1 MTVQKSMTLN
11 TNSNMTNDDFYA
23 KLRLNKKVR
32 SLLNSRWLWFA
43 AAFFGFASDQAI
55 KFAVTERMQLFE
67 SVPIFPSFNWVYV
80 LNPGAAFSFLA
91 NAGGWQRYFFTIF
104 AVVVSVVLLVMLWR
118 GVSSKIES
126 LAYALIIAGA
136 LGNAVDRVRIGAV
149 VDYLDFYWRTWH
161 WPAFNLADIWV
172 VSAAMLLMLSAFQ
185 QTSASTPQKIKSSQ

>member
-1 MTVQKSMTLN
+1 MLN
-11 TNSNMTNDDFYA
+11 HKTNAVMTNDDFYY
-23 KLRLNKKVR
+23 KLRHYKTIR
-32 SLLNSRWLWFA
+32 SLLDSRWFWISI
-43 AAFFGFASDQAI
+43 AFLGFASDQAI
-55 KFAVTERMQLFE
+55 KFAVTERMQQFE
-67 SVPIFPSFNWVYV
+67 SVPVFPSFNWVYV

-91 NAGGWQRYFFTIF
+91 NASGWQRYFFTIF

-118 GVSSKIES
+118 GVSSKVES

-172 VSAAMLLMLSAFQ
+172 VSAAMLLILSAFLQ
-185 QTSASTPQKIKSSQ
+185 PQVSIPKNK

>member
-1 MTVQKSMTLN
+1 MTIQKIMTFNLN
-11 TNSNMTNDDFYA
+11 PNMTNDDFYY
-23 KLRLNKKVR
+23 KLKHYKAIRC
-32 SLLNSRWLWFA
+32 LLDSRWFWISI
-43 AAFFGFASDQAI
+43 AFLGFASDQAI

-67 SVPIFPSFNWVYV
+67 SAPVFPSFNWVYV

-104 AVVVSVVLLVMLWR
+104 AVVVSVLLLVMLWR
-118 GVSSKIES
+118 GVSSKVES

-172 VSAAMLLMLSAFQ
+172 VSAAMLLMLSIFQ
-185 QTSASTPQKIKSSQ
+185 QPPASIPQKLKSSQ

>member
-118 GVSSKIES
+118 GVSSKVES

-185 QTSASTPQKIKSSQ
+185 QPPASTSQKIKSSQ

>member
-55 KFAVTERMQLFE
+55 KYAVTERMQLFE

-118 GVSSKIES
+118 GVSSKVES

-136 LGNAVDRVRIGAV
+136 LGNAVDRLRIGAV

-185 QTSASTPQKIKSSQ
+185 QPPASTSQKIKSSQ

>member
-1 MTVQKSMTLN
+1 MILD
-11 TNSNMTNDDFYA
+11 TNSNMTNDDFYYE
-23 KLRLNKKVR
+23 LRRNKTIR
-32 SLLNSRWLWFA
+32 SLLDSRWFWISI
-43 AAFFGFASDQAI
+43 AFLGFASDQAI

-67 SVPIFPSFNWVYV
+67 SVPVFPSFNWVYV

-118 GVSSKIES
+118 GVSSKVES

-172 VSAAMLLMLSAFQ
+172 VSAAMLLVLSAFQ
-185 QTSASTPQKIKSSQ
+185 QPPSSIPQKIKSSQ

>member
-1 MTVQKSMTLN
+1 MTFN
-11 TNSNMTNDDFYA
+11 ANPNMTNDDFYS
-23 KLRLNKKVR
+23 KLKRNKAVR
-32 SLLNSRWLWFA
+32 TLLNSRWFWFA
-43 AAFFGFASDQAI
+43 FAVFGFAADQAI
-55 KFAVTERMQLFE
+55 KFAVTTRMQLSE
-67 SVPIFPSFNWVYV
+67 SLPIFPCFHWVYV

-118 GVSSKIES
+118 GVSSKVES

-172 VSAAMLLMLSAFQ
+172 VTAAMLLMVSAFQ
-185 QTSASTPQKIKSSQ
+185 QPPASIPQKIKNSQ